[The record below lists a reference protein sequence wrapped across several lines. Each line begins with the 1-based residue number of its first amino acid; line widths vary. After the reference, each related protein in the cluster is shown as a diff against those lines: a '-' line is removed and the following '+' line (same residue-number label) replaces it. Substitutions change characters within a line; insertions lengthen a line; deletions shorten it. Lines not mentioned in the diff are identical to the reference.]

1 MNKSCYAEQHRYWLE
16 DHQRVMLEIELSKW
30 QEYLPG
36 QYKRLVYGKWQYG
49 SIFDVL
55 RDA

>member
-1 MNKSCYAEQHRYWLE
+1 MNKSCYDEQHRYWLE
-16 DHQRVMLEIELSKW
+16 DHRRVMLEIELSKW